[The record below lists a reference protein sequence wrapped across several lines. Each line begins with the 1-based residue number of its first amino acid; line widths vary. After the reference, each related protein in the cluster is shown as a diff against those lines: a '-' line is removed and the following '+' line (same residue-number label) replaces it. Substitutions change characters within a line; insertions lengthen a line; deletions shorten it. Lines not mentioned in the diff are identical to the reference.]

1 MLTRLGLRQS
11 HGRYSGEA
19 FEEAIHSAKDR
30 RWRNEKD
37 DPFAVHCIVLWS
49 TDDGLRLPA
58 YEVSREGSD
67 IVKCLVCRMYGQRDQ
82 TSLTVEVLIEGS
94 HVAQWHCL

>member
-37 DPFAVHCIVLWS
+37 DPFAVHCIVLRGA
-49 TDDGLRLPA
+49 DDGPRLPA

-67 IVKCLVCRMYGQRDQ
+67 VVECLVCRVYGQTDQ
-82 TSLTVEVLIEGS
+82 TSLAVVVLREGS
-94 HVAQWHCL
+94 HVVQWHCL